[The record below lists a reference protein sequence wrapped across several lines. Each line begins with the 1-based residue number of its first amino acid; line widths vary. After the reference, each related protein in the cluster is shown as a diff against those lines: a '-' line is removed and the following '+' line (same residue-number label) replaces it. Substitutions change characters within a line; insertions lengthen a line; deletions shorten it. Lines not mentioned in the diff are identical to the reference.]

1 MSMLRIGLLVL
12 ICPLVS
18 ACTGSGRNADYGLL
32 EKESIT
38 CAPPAQVEI
47 QPWGKI
53 GLSKSCRMVDGPF
66 VGVENGYVLL
76 RGQYEAGREV
86 GIWRWYDKD
95 GNVVKTIDYSKP
107 DQSAN

>member
-1 MSMLRIGLLVL
+1 MQRISLLVL
-12 ICPLVS
+12 IGSLVS
-18 ACTGSGRNADYGLL
+18 ACTDSSRNADYGLL
-32 EKESIT
+32 EKEKIT
-38 CAPPAQVEI
+38 CAPPARIEI

-76 RGQYEAGREV
+76 RGQYDAGREV
-86 GIWRWYDKD
+86 GIWQWYDKD